1 MTYNIILAKSA
12 LELIP
17 EEIKNK
23 IRKSRVYKYDIL
35 DSNYHY
41 KAMEK
46 LKDKEMRGRPDI
58 IHISLLN
65 ILDSPINHEKKLNIY
80 IHTYDDKVLKINPET
95 RLPRNYF
102 RFLGVM
108 EKVLKGE
115 RNHLIK
121 MEEKT
126 LEDLLNEINAKKI
139 AIMTKTGKLTHPKLL
154 KEYDTFIIGGF
165 PYGKL
170 KINKEKVFGDIKE
183 ISIYN
188 KGLMAWTVCGIICYS
203 LSF

>member
-65 ILDSPINHEKKLNIY
+65 ILDSPINHEK
-80 IHTYDDKVLKINPET
+80 
-95 RLPRNYF
+95 
-102 RFLGVM
+102 
-108 EKVLKGE
+108 
-115 RNHLIK
+115 
-121 MEEKT
+121 
-126 LEDLLNEINAKKI
+126 
-139 AIMTKTGKLTHPKLL
+139 
-154 KEYDTFIIGGF
+154 
-165 PYGKL
+165 
-170 KINKEKVFGDIKE
+170 
-183 ISIYN
+183 S
-188 KGLMAWTVCGIICYS
+188 
-203 LSF
+203 